1 MSRYNYNNG
10 FDAIGYLSMM
20 SGGRKNN
27 AAKFNYFEEANRT
40 QCDEHHS
47 RHGCGCK
54 TAKQV
59 HNCRMHVCCQIH
71 NENTCPMNG
80 NDSDFFGN
88 CYPSHNHM
96 RPSIPSVSLFSVS
109 ETVKVDNTKVKELEK
124 KLEQEKEEKRKI
136 EEKAQLDIARAVS
149 IQQKLLEDKTRE
161 YQQQQQSAVEK
172 IQRENENL
180 LAKTKN
186 EFQQMMR
193 ETIREAIAQT
203 NQKAEMEK
211 QELIAQFRKLDVR
224 HHHPI
229 KQVKTCVNDDCEMNN
244 EEFDNGVN
252 FCPKCGTKV
261 V

>member
-10 FDAIGYLSMM
+10 FDAIEYLSMM

-27 AAKFNYFEEANRT
+27 AAKFNYFEEANRSR
-40 QCDEHHS
+40 CDEHHGN
-47 RHGCGCK
+47 HGCGCK

-71 NENTCPMNG
+71 NENTCPMIR

-88 CYPSHNHM
+88 CYPSHNHT

-124 KLEQEKEEKRKI
+124 KLEQEKEEKRRI

-149 IQQKLLEDKTRE
+149 LQQKLLEDKTRE
-161 YQQQQQSAVEK
+161 HQQQQQSA
-172 IQRENENL
+172 IDDA
-180 LAKTKN
+180 LAKAKN
-186 EFQQMMR
+186 DFQQMMR
-193 ETIREAIAQT
+193 ETIREAVAQV

-224 HHHPI
+224 HHPI
-229 KQVKTCVNDDCEMNN
+229 KQVKSCVNDDCEMNG
-244 EEFDNGVN
+244 EVLDNGVN